1 MNRSHLR
8 KILVGLAAVS
18 LLTACTNDDGLTQGE
33 PLPLGKYPLELNAG
47 GLQAVAT
54 PATRGT
60 VDGDWDDMNDQNIPL
75 MDDSNSDN
83 PEVKQYKLTIE
94 EGSGNKTVRLTSD
107 TPFYWES
114 TTEQKAIEAWY
125 SPKKDEAF
133 RKYKTERP
141 AEGDLWETATTQ
153 TAETMKEDDF
163 LYVKDYMEFK
173 DRKSMTLQ
181 FRHLLAKVTVNLM
194 ESESEYLTNAKDVSV
209 ALTNCLYEGNF
220 DFDEER
226 NMRIEEALMTDD
238 NTANITL
245 CKLNDPAGGAFATH
259 EGLLIPQSVEQNE
272 KLYVQVAVD
281 GTIYRWRMQLSGNEI
296 ALKGGYE
303 YTFNITVKEQ
313 SLDVS
318 SYNYPTWEKDK
329 TEHSGSIEI

>member
-1 MNRSHLR
+1 M
-8 KILVGLAAVS
+8 S
-18 LLTACTNDDGLTQGE
+18 LLTACTNDEGLTQGE
-33 PLPLGKYPLELNAG
+33 PFPLGKYPLELTAG

-54 PATRGT
+54 PETRGT
-60 VDGDWDDMNDQNIPL
+60 VDGDWDDMNDQTIPL
-75 MDDSNSDN
+75 MDASDSGN
-83 PEVKQYKLTIE
+83 PEVKWYKLTIE
-94 EGSGNKTVRLTSD
+94 ESSDNKTVRLTSND
-107 TPFYWES
+107 PFYWES
-114 TTEQKAIEAWY
+114 TTERKAIEAWY

-153 TAETMKEDDF
+153 TDETMKDDDF
-163 LYVKDYMEFK
+163 LYVKDYMKFE
-173 DRKSMTLQ
+173 DRESMTLQ

-226 NMRIEEALMTDD
+226 NMRIGEALMTDD

-245 CKLNDPAGGAFATH
+245 CKLSDPAGGAFATY

-272 KLYVQVAVD
+272 NLYVQVTVD

-296 ALKGGYE
+296 TLKGGYE
-303 YTFNITVKEQ
+303 YTFNIKVKEQ
-313 SLDVS
+313 GLEVS
-318 SYNYPTWEKDK
+318 SYNYPTWEKDE